1 MLEMD
6 KISSDIMVTPINN
19 GHTKLKINF
28 TLFYFS
34 KLKNIFKFILVLF
47 EGPNIVKP
55 QFLAVPNMH
64 VKY

>member
-1 MLEMD
+1 
-6 KISSDIMVTPINN
+6 MVTAVNN
-19 GHTKLKINF
+19 GQTKLKINF
-28 TLFYFS
+28 TRCYFS
-34 KLKNIFKFILVLF
+34 MLKNIFKFIWVLF